1 MTFSHAITSRSRNL
15 FLGSLAAALVF
26 ALGSARPA
34 PAAEVAP
41 RISLQ
46 GGILLVSFAA
56 PSFAD
61 EPSPGDFSCFV
72 GSQSANGN
80 FTCTTQGVAASGR
93 VVGVTDRFG
102 AVVGH
107 KVSMVRQV
115 GTTTESFAAALA
127 STGDST
133 PYVWMAG
140 SVERTTRT
148 QSCSGVGAR
157 RRCVSLSLVTGPVP
171 FTGELFSISG

>member
-1 MTFSHAITSRSRNL
+1 MIFSRSTASRSHKL
-15 FLGSLAAALVF
+15 ALAAALAL
-26 ALGSARPA
+26 ALGSAGSA

-41 RISLQ
+41 QISLQ

-61 EPSPGDFSCFV
+61 EASPGDFSCFV
-72 GSQSANGN
+72 QSQAANGN
-80 FTCTTQGVAASGR
+80 FTCGTQAAALSGR
-93 VVGVTDRFG
+93 VVGVTDSFG
-102 AVVGH
+102 TVVGH
-107 KVSMVRQV
+107 RVRMSREV
-115 GTTTESFAAALA
+115 GATTESFEAALA

-133 PYVWMAG
+133 PYLWMAG
-140 SVERTTRT
+140 SVGRATRT

-157 RRCVSLSLVTGPVP
+157 RRCITLNRVTGPFP

>member
-1 MTFSHAITSRSRNL
+1 MIFSPSIASRSRNL
-15 FLGSLAAALVF
+15 FLGALAAALVG

-41 RISLQ
+41 QISLQ

-72 GSQSANGN
+72 GSQAASGN
-80 FTCTTQGVAASGR
+80 FTCTAQGVPVSGR

-107 KVSMVRQV
+107 KVRMVREV
-115 GTTTESFAAALA
+115 GTTTESFEAALA

-133 PYVWMAG
+133 PYLWMAG

-148 QSCSGVGAR
+148 QSCSGVGTR
-157 RRCVSLSLVTGPVP
+157 RRCVSLSRVTGPFP